1 MGQFRTVWYKILCYN
16 GRVKEDG
23 SGLRMVLVYPLSMSF
38 FHSTGFSLDA
48 EQSVLH
54 GMLVMPRRKSLV
66 PCLRESTPESWRT
79 MSHDAQV
86 NTCYHI
92 NCQKRTRAHDA
103 ALHRRKPSTG
113 STSGWS
119 DKTKSA
125 LAENRQR
132 FFLTQNLKGGDL
144 M

>member
-1 MGQFRTVWYKILCYN
+1 M
-16 GRVKEDG
+16 
-23 SGLRMVLVYPLSMSF
+23 YPLSMIF

-54 GMLVMPRRKSLV
+54 GMLVIPRIKSLV

-86 NTCYHI
+86 NTWKEF
-92 NCQKRTRAHDA
+92 CQGLFYRY
-103 ALHRRKPSTG
+103 L
-113 STSGWS
+113 
-119 DKTKSA
+119 
-125 LAENRQR
+125 N
-132 FFLTQNLKGGDL
+132 F